1 MKGISNS
8 WSYGRCSFCINGCL
22 LEGHHKR
29 LLFVFLEVFGY
40 GVAVM
45 SIFALAKP
53 IHGEFE
59 GLTHAVFDHFFLG
72 LVQSQE
78 LPEQGVKDLHEEGVA
93 A

>member
-1 MKGISNS
+1 
-8 WSYGRCSFCINGCL
+8 
-22 LEGHHKR
+22 
-29 LLFVFLEVFGY
+29 
-40 GVAVM
+40 M